1 MKKIPVGIL
10 GATGTVG
17 QRFIQLLADHPWF
30 EITALT
36 GSSRTAGGRYSD
48 GVNWKLHGD
57 VPDQFA
63 DMIVQPTE
71 PNLDVEIVFSALP
84 TAQARELEP
93 AFADAGYVVATNA
106 SAFRM
111 PLDIPLMIPEVNPDH
126 VELIKTQQEA
136 RGWKGYIIANTNC
149 SVATVMLP
157 LKIWDDAFGLTSAHM
172 VTMQAV
178 SGAGY
183 PGVPSLDIL
192 GNVVPHI
199 GKEDWKLENE
209 PKKLLG
215 KVENGKLQIADI
227 KLSAHANRVAV
238 IDGHMA
244 SVSCG
249 FANSASEADA
259 IAAFKEWQIPE
270 EIQALPSCPDRLMV
284 YRDEPDRP
292 QPRLDSHW
300 GAGLAWTVGKVR
312 ECNVL
317 DMKFVS
323 LAHNTLRGA
332 ASGSVL
338 NAELLVQRG
347 IISR

>member
-1 MKKIPVGIL
+1 MSKIPVAIL

-36 GSSRTAGGRYSD
+36 GSSRTAGRPYGE

-57 VPDQFA
+57 VPEQFA
-63 DMIVQPTE
+63 DMIVRPTE
-71 PNLDVEIVFSALP
+71 PNLDAQIAFSALP
-84 TAQARELEP
+84 TAQAKEMEP
-93 AFADAGYVVATNA
+93 AFAEAGYAVATNA

-126 VELIKTQQEA
+126 VDLIATQQQE
-136 RGWKGYIIANTNC
+136 RGWKGFIIANTNC

-157 LKIWDDAFGLTSAHM
+157 LKIWDDAFGLKAAHI
-172 VTMQAV
+172 VTMQAI

-192 GNVVPHI
+192 GNVIPHI

-215 KVENGKLQIADI
+215 TVVGGKLQVADVKI
-227 KLSAHANRVAV
+227 SAHANRVPV

-244 SVSCG
+244 SVSCR
-249 FANSASEADA
+249 FDSAATVDQAIDA
-259 IAAFKEWQIPE
+259 FRSWEIPE
-270 EIQALPSCPDRLMV
+270 EIRALPSCPDRLMV
-284 YRDEPDRP
+284 YRDEDDRP
-292 QPRLDSHW
+292 QPRLDSNW
-300 GAGLAWTVGKVR
+300 GEGLAWTVGKVR
-312 ECNVL
+312 KCGVL

-347 IISR
+347 VIKR